1 MLYALCDWVL
11 HYVLAIV
18 NRYPLVGTILQL
30 AFRSWLIAIEFCV
43 MQSHRRHHGPTG
55 SAAQP
60 DTLPTSTS
68 YDDPNKKYHKPV
80 RNKSPAKRLFQ
91 IFVVFAVGS
100 FLFGQ
105 LFVSELSESSTS
117 EGDGHNKNMLST
129 QAGARKGTRGSVEHA
144 NNLKIQ
150 DRQLHV
156 PVKSANIN
164 TRAIVD
170 RPDWTL
176 NLQPPPAPSN
186 LPLENPN
193 YGLKQLTG
201 RYRFTDS
208 TGCATKDNFCVAYLP
223 EVDLSEHIVKDEAL
237 AVQQQLMQGQMR
249 LRLGGLGGIA
259 GGANQQINI
268 NSQGNVLNN
277 GKGPI
282 LRPKQVMGATVAID
296 ASVDDNHAI
305 LTRAGFNGHPNQDR
319 SIIVSPYLLGGS
331 DGAVPSSSSPNDF
344 LMALFDGHGER
355 GQVTSELA
363 VKNYPALLA
372 KKMQSVPMN
381 ADGDGFDEAK
391 LREAITAAYKEI
403 DEKSAPV
410 SGAGATATSILR
422 VGNRIYHIN
431 TGDSQSFLGYYI
443 KSKKESG
450 VAFITTEHKPHL
462 PEEKSRIEAMG
473 GTVMLPPPAPPGVKL
488 KMSSRVFCLL
498 PNGMQ
503 LGLAMSRSIGD
514 PEAGKLGVIPT
525 PDISVLN
532 LLEVRSDIA
541 TKAGVDATDV
551 ELFAVVASDGIYDH
565 VEPDEAASVL
575 ASALYDGGK
584 PPDKDKWSPLL
595 AVEDLI
601 MISSKRWLENLDQA
615 YRDDIS
621 LAVSRIIL

>member
-1 MLYALCDWVL
+1 
-11 HYVLAIV
+11 
-18 NRYPLVGTILQL
+18 
-30 AFRSWLIAIEFCV
+30 
-43 MQSHRRHHGPTG
+43 MQSHRRHHGPSATG
-55 SAAQP
+55 GTSAASSQP
-60 DTLPTSTS
+60 DTLPTSQS

-80 RNKSPAKRLFQ
+80 RNKSPAKQLFQ
-91 IFVVFAVGS
+91 IFILFAAGS
-100 FLFGQ
+100 FLVGQ
-105 LFVSELSESSTS
+105 LFVSESSAS
-117 EGDGHNKNMLST
+117 DQNKSA
-129 QAGARKGTRGSVEHA
+129 QGAAASKGTRGSADSAGGA
-144 NNLKIQ
+144 NGPKVQN
-150 DRQLHV
+150 RELHV
-156 PVKSANIN
+156 LAKSGQKIAQPIL
-164 TRAIVD
+164 D

-186 LPLENPN
+186 LPLENPQ
-193 YGLKQLTG
+193 YGLTQLTG

-208 TGCATKDNFCVAYLP
+208 PRCAAKDALCVTYLP

-237 AVQQQLMQGQMR
+237 AVQQQLMQGQIR
-249 LRLGGLGGIA
+249 LRLGGV
-259 GGANQQINI
+259 GASNQQFNI
-268 NSQGNVLNN
+268 NSQGNVINN

-282 LRPKQVMGATVAID
+282 ARPPIVMGNTVAID
-296 ASVDDNHAI
+296 PFVDDNHAI

-319 SIIVSPYLLGGS
+319 SIVVSPYLLGGS
-331 DGAVPSSSSPNDF
+331 TSSSPSSPHDF

-363 VKNYPALLA
+363 VKTYPSLLA
-372 KKMQSVPMN
+372 KKMESVPIN
-381 ADGDGFDEAK
+381 ADGDGFDETK
-391 LREAITAAYKEI
+391 LREAATAAYKEI
-403 DEKSAPV
+403 DDTSAPV

-462 PEEKSRIEAMG
+462 PEEKARIEAMG

-488 KMSSRVFCLL
+488 KMSSRVFCML

-525 PDISVLN
+525 PDITVLN
-532 LLEVRSDIA
+532 LLNVRNDIA
-541 TKAGVDATDV
+541 TKAGIDATDV
-551 ELFAVVASDGIYDH
+551 EMFAVVASDGIYDH
-565 VEPDEAASVL
+565 VEPDEVASVL
-575 ASALYDGGK
+575 ASALYDGEK
-584 PPDKDKWSPLL
+584 PPGKDKWSPLI

-601 MISSKRWLENLDQA
+601 MTSSKRWLENLDQA

-621 LAVSRIIL
+621 LAVSRIII

>member
-1 MLYALCDWVL
+1 
-11 HYVLAIV
+11 
-18 NRYPLVGTILQL
+18 
-30 AFRSWLIAIEFCV
+30 
-43 MQSHRRHHGPTG
+43 MQSHRRHHGPTAAG
-55 SAAQP
+55 GTSAASSLP
-60 DTLPTSTS
+60 DTLPTSSS

-80 RNKSPAKRLFQ
+80 RNKSPAKHLFQ
-91 IFVVFAVGS
+91 IFLVFAVGS

-105 LFVSELSESSTS
+105 LFASESSTS
-117 EGDGHNKNMLST
+117 ENQNKSA
-129 QAGARKGTRGSVEHA
+129 QAATSKGTRGSA
-144 NNLKIQ
+144 DSAIGPNAPKIK
-150 DRQLHV
+150 DRKLHV
-156 PVKSANIN
+156 SAKSAQKI
-164 TRAIVD
+164 AQPILD
-170 RPDWTL
+170 RPDWML
-176 NLQPPPAPSN
+176 NLEPPPAPSN
-186 LPLENPN
+186 LPLEDPQ

-208 TGCATKDNFCVAYLP
+208 LLCAAKDVVCVTYLP

-249 LRLGGLGGIA
+249 LRLGGVGVA
-259 GGANQQINI
+259 SNQQFNL
-268 NSQGNVLNN
+268 NSQGNLINN

-282 LRPKQVMGATVAID
+282 VRPPSVMGSAVGID

-319 SIIVSPYLLGGS
+319 SIVVSPYLLGSSG
-331 DGAVPSSSSPNDF
+331 GASSSPSSPHDF

-363 VKNYPALLA
+363 VKMYPSMLA
-372 KKMQSVPMN
+372 KKMVSIPTN
-381 ADGDGFDEAK
+381 ADGDEFDEIQLK
-391 LREAITAAYKEI
+391 EAVTAAYKAI
-403 DEKSAPV
+403 DDTSAPV
-410 SGAGATATSILR
+410 SGAGATATSVLR
-422 VGNRIYHIN
+422 IGNRIYHIN

-462 PEEKSRIEAMG
+462 PEEKARIEAMG
-473 GTVMLPPPAPPGVKL
+473 GTVMLPPPAPPGVNL
-488 KMSSRVFCLL
+488 KMSSRVFCML

-525 PDISVLN
+525 PDITVLS
-532 LLEVRSDIA
+532 LSGTRAEIA

-551 ELFAVVASDGIYDH
+551 EMFAVVASDGIYDH
-565 VEPDEAASVL
+565 VEPDEVASVL
-575 ASALYDGGK
+575 ASALYDGEK
-584 PPDKDKWSPLL
+584 PPGKDKWSPLI

-621 LAVSRIIL
+621 LAVSRIII